1 MVSNHLP
8 GAGEDFVLLL
18 RSDCGVE
25 VEGGRQGPGT
35 GDVGVDQRRLNEGH
49 RIWVADSIVRHRLG
63 WGRDLSLVA
72 GRWSSV
78 GRPDLACSRGKN
90 LRGRTGKGACHYV
103 VGERH
108 KLADEICQGRRF
120 VSVRT
125 KGAVAFG
132 TKGWMLSQ

>member
-18 RSDCGVE
+18 RSDCEVE
-25 VEGGRQGPGT
+25 VEGGRQGAGT

-49 RIWVADSIVRHRLG
+49 RIWVADSIVRQRLG
-63 WGRDLSLVA
+63 WGRDLSLV
-72 GRWSSV
+72 V
-78 GRPDLACSRGKN
+78 GRRSVVPISLVAVAKT

-120 VSVRT
+120 VSVRA